1 MGLVALLAM
10 APVALVLCVACGA
23 FLGPACAFEALAS
36 DSVAS
41 GAREVFR
48 ALREADVHSWHFV
61 GSAFDALPSAL
72 RNDWSCIPPVATR
85 APRPPPGQPK
95 GTAELEPLFAALLA
109 RCERVAAQ
117 LWAERGGH
125 AAAAPRASTA
135 PPDAS
140 AHSSAHSSELAKG
153 LKSASAPES
162 TRGATVPMRSA
173 AGQPTLP
180 EGAALHEAVL
190 ARACVELLLESAAA
204 SPHPDK
210 DQQDP
215 DQQAG
220 GGLWCAGPGVRIT
233 WTDVEGAEHVCD
245 ERSRARGGIPDRFWP
260 PLARLSARVARVA
273 PLSAAELAALGAAML
288 AGNRQPDEA
297 EEALVAGAAD
307 PARVAALRELRALA
321 TELALDVL
329 RLGAVAH
336 SLPPAISRAAEKPLA
351 TAAV

>member
-109 RCERVAAQ
+109 RCERVAAR
-117 LWAERGGH
+117 LWAERGHVPPPTRG
-125 AAAAPRASTA
+125 AEVLSALSALST
-135 PPDAS
+135 S
-140 AHSSAHSSELAKG
+140 KLHTGKG
-153 LKSASAPES
+153 LKAASAAES
-162 TRGATVPMRSA
+162 TRGATAPTPNA
-173 AGQPTLP
+173 AVLPALP
-180 EGAALHEAVL
+180 EGAALHQAVL

-204 SPHPDK
+204 QP
-210 DQQDP
+210 DP
-215 DQQAG
+215 DPSQQAG